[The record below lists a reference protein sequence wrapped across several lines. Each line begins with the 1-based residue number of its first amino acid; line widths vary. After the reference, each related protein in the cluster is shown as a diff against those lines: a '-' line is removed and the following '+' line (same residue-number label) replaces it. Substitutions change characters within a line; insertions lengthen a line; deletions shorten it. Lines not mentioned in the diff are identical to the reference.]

1 MPVWRR
7 ERPRRQQMR
16 FLWKCW
22 RYPGEFDC
30 KWNGIRS
37 GSDTRDYGW
46 LLPNGAK
53 FAKQVEQL
61 LRCYVVAIEK
71 DVSDL
76 VAIVNG
82 ELQV

>member
-7 ERPRRQQMR
+7 ERLRRQRMR
-16 FLWKCW
+16 FLWRYW

-30 KWNGIRS
+30 KRNDIRS
-37 GSDTRDYGW
+37 GSDTRDHGW

-71 DVSDL
+71 DISDL
-76 VAIVNG
+76 VAIVKG